1 MMKTKNKKAD
11 LAIKLLVLLTIALC
25 AVCLVLFSHY
35 GKQNQKQINEPD
47 LVYDF
52 YSQEEEFDFY
62 ISQII
67 LNVSKELKKSDS
79 FLGYDEAYKAAF
91 IILLKDKFGKGVYGY
106 SSNEEL
112 KNQIEN
118 NAYDVEIVKDING
131 KDNLI
136 FTIKNVK
143 FSKTPSISGENQIL
157 YFSSTKNRVFKIGLN

>member
-1 MMKTKNKKAD
+1 M
-11 LAIKLLVLLTIALC
+11 
-25 AVCLVLFSHY
+25 LFRS
-35 GKQNQKQINEPD
+35 
-47 LVYDF
+47 
-52 YSQEEEFDFY
+52 
-62 ISQII
+62 
-67 LNVSKELKKSDS
+67 
-79 FLGYDEAYKAAF
+79 EAYKAAF
-91 IILLKDKFGKGVYGY
+91 IILLKDKFGKWVYGY